1 MGPVGI
7 TRVTFYKYFE
17 SKASLLAAIFDRS
30 LANYQQ
36 GLEAILAKPI
46 DRPEKIRQVMVH
58 QISSLTQDQP
68 LNRLLYREEANL
80 PQEAIAAVER
90 KHRTIDQLLEQEI
103 KVGIQRGEVIDE
115 DPRLLMY
122 AFTGMCNWLY
132 RWYRPGGRITPDEI
146 VRVFSRILES
156 GALPPGTQPDHGA
169 VVRSLQQ
176 VETHLQEVYRQLTV
190 VSQHV
195 RKNGRGRS
203 TPRTKPSRLKGRPS
217 SRP

>member
-1 MGPVGI
+1 MSGKAAMTKRRQLVEEELIRTATTCFCQHGYQDTTLEDIVSPVGI

-17 SKASLLAAIFDRS
+17 SKAALLAAIFDRS

-58 QISSLTQDQP
+58 QIASLTQDQP

-90 KHRTIDQLLEQEI
+90 KHRTIDRLLEQEI

-132 RWYRPGGRITPDEI
+132 RWYRPGGK
-146 VRVFSRILES
+146 FGQIL
-156 GALPPGTQPDHGA
+156 
-169 VVRSLQQ
+169 
-176 VETHLQEVYRQLTV
+176 
-190 VSQHV
+190 
-195 RKNGRGRS
+195 
-203 TPRTKPSRLKGRPS
+203 
-217 SRP
+217 